1 MGNRTKHTSVLH
13 RRHGKRVL
21 ERALQVA
28 GDRVCR
34 ARGLR
39 LEALLH
45 LEFQTVSALALLMR
59 CQQATPA
66 GHRCARGPRGG
77 PNSRSPHER
86 AQNGVRRLACVCTVR
101 KALVKKLRTTSQ
113 CSEKP
118 ASTCSGRTAPL
129 RARLR
134 RMCVVCATSWSTLRG
149 ASSNNTTR
157 SLEAAFTIGMTGA
170 AGRVAPS
177 WRWHRC
183 RSGPGYHLLSG
194 RRWLRS

>member
-45 LEFQTVSALALLMR
+45 LEFQTVSGLALLMR

-66 GHRCARGPRGG
+66 GHRCARG
-77 PNSRSPHER
+77 SRVAR
-86 AQNGVRRLACVCTVR
+86 IAG
-101 KALVKKLRTTSQ
+101 ALMNALKMESDDWLVFAL
-113 CSEKP
+113 C
-118 ASTCSGRTAPL
+118 
-129 RARLR
+129 ARL
-134 RMCVVCATSWSTLRG
+134 S
-149 ASSNNTTR
+149 
-157 SLEAAFTIGMTGA
+157 
-170 AGRVAPS
+170 
-177 WRWHRC
+177 
-183 RSGPGYHLLSG
+183 
-194 RRWLRS
+194 